1 MQLLAPRK
9 LDKSTLG
16 FIDWTFMSVMTWGEE
31 VEGTWVV
38 KIIDNVSIK
47 CPLYKINFIIMVFY
61 LGGSGR

>member
-1 MQLLAPRK
+1 
-9 LDKSTLG
+9 
-16 FIDWTFMSVMTWGEE
+16 MSVMTWGEE